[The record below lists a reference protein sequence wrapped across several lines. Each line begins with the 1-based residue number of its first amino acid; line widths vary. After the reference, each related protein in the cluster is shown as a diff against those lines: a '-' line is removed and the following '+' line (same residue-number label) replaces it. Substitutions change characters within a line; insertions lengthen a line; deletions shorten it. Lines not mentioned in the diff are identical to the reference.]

1 MGSGAFQA
9 AVFARFEILPGI
21 TGLWQVKGRNRLSM
35 QEALELDLE
44 YVKRRSVR
52 LYVAILLQTIPAVL
66 FNRECRVTWAEHAR
80 RWPWRIRSRATAA
93 GSQPLSAGVVLD

>member
-1 MGSGAFQA
+1 MKCHWSVLGRHCHGKWSFSSGGIW
-9 AVFARFEILPGI
+9 RFEILPGI

-35 QEALELDLE
+35 QEGLELDLE

-66 FNRECRVTWAEHAR
+66 FNRECE
-80 RWPWRIRSRATAA
+80 
-93 GSQPLSAGVVLD
+93 